1 MKDNKE
7 IRVAV
12 ASAKDFERGTFK
24 TYRLDEKNGISV
36 VVAASLSDGLVQ
48 AQSFLFDLDKNENWN
63 FSNADSYARASLAE
77 VNKLAQATK
86 GSSVFK
92 TLASAANENV
102 KVPIEKVRSGLR
114 ITSASAEVIDKLI
127 LSYK

>member
-12 ASAKDFERGTFK
+12 ASAKDFEKGTFK

-36 VVAASLSDGLVQ
+36 VVAAASIDGAIQ
-48 AQSFLFDLDKNENWN
+48 AQSFLFDLEKNQNWN
-63 FSNADSYARASLAE
+63 FANADSYARASLSE
-77 VNKLAQATK
+77 VNKLALATK
-86 GSSVFK
+86 GSAVFK
-92 TLASAANENV
+92 TLANAANENV
-102 KVPIEKVRSGLR
+102 KVPIEKVRSGLC